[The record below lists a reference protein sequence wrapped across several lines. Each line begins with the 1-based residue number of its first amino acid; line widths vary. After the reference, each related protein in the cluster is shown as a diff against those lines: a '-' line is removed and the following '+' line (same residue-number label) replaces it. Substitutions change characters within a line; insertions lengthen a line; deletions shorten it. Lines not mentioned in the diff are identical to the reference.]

1 MQYRFFHIV
10 TAGFVTCLIV
20 SNIIAVKAI
29 SVGPFFLPVAVIIFP
44 LSYLFG
50 DILTEVYGYSRARQV
65 IWIGFAFNAL
75 SVAAIWLSIAIPPAP
90 FWTLGFGSPEKA
102 QEAYAALFGFTP
114 RLLAASL
121 LAYLVGEFL
130 NASVLAKIK
139 VAMKGRHLWVRTI
152 SSTLL
157 GQLADSAV
165 FISLAFYGVI
175 PTSVLANMILTQWL
189 AKSLYEALLTPV
201 TYWAVGFLKR
211 AEGEDVYD
219 CETNFNPFAA
229 K

>member
-90 FWTLGFGSPEKA
+90 FWTLGFGSSEKA

-130 NASVLAKIK
+130 NASILAKIK

-152 SSTLL
+152 ASTLL

-211 AEGEDVYD
+211 AEGEDAYD
-219 CETNFNPFAA
+219 YETNFNPFAA